1 MDKNFEYKFDS
12 RNSIGGGGGGG
23 SWIKI
28 SSTNFSFSR
37 EREGMYIHIH
47 REAYKLYKYDTAVN
61 HSEAYAY
68 VSPAFPS
75 RLKF

>member
-1 MDKNFEYKFDS
+1 MDKNFEYKFFVF
-12 RNSIGGGGGGG
+12 R
-23 SWIKI
+23 
-28 SSTNFSFSR
+28 R
-37 EREGMYIHIH
+37 EEGMYIHIH